1 MISRLTFLRAV
12 VSLMLMTASVFAQ
25 SSSSYNRSF
34 YSVRN
39 KERAKR
45 KSTTL
50 IILHTT
56 EAPSTSALRKLS
68 DLGECHYAV
77 DERGVVYSIID
88 VTREAYHAGRSM
100 WNGQKDVDNFSVG
113 IEVCGYHNRALNAAQ
128 MTALSALVKRLQSLY
143 SIPDYR
149 VIPHSAVA
157 YGAPNKWQ
165 KSYHRGRKRC
175 GMLFATA
182 SIRARLGLKTK
193 PGRDPDVSAGR
204 LVVGDPYLAQMLYGS
219 PALAARI
226 GADNKNAKSVPSP
239 TRSALQPS
247 STPPTPR
254 SGSMMISR
262 DFRGSDID
270 SSVAFLASTIY
281 LYPDGNSL
289 IGSQMKPDRIL
300 KLPYGTRV
308 LFGYAVGG
316 PVSAKRP
323 VSYFCGNKWNDAS
336 TYYVLNGEIVMGTA
350 VKAEKIPSGTLFFYK
365 K

>member
-1 MISRLTFLRAV
+1 MISRFIFLRAV
-12 VSLMLMTASVFAQ
+12 VGFVLMTASVFAQ
-25 SSSSYNRSF
+25 ESSYNRSF

-39 KERAKR
+39 RERAKR
-45 KSTTL
+45 KTTTL

-56 EAPSTSALRKLS
+56 EAPSSSALRKLS
-68 DLGECHYAV
+68 DLGECNYAI

-88 VTREAYHAGRSM
+88 VRREAYHAGRSM
-100 WNGQKDVDNFSVG
+100 WNKQTDVDKFSVG
-113 IEVCGYHNRALNAAQ
+113 IEVCGYHDRPINAAQ
-128 MTALSALVKRLQSLY
+128 IASLSALIKRLQGLY
-143 SIPDYR
+143 NIPDFR

-165 KSYHRGRKRC
+165 KSNHRGRKRC

-182 SIRARLGLKTK
+182 SMRTRLGLKTK
-193 PGRDPDVSAGR
+193 PGKDPDVSAGR
-204 LVVGDPYLAQMLYGS
+204 LIVGDPYLAQMLYGS

-226 GADNKNAKSVPSP
+226 GVDNKNTKSVS
-239 TRSALQPS
+239 SAALQRAASPV
-247 STPPTPR
+247 TPR
-254 SGSMMISR
+254 SGSIMISR

-270 SSVAFLASTIY
+270 TAVAFLSSTIY
-281 LYPDGNSL
+281 LYPDGNSV

-308 LFGYAVGG
+308 LFNYAVGG

-336 TYYVLNGEIVMGTA
+336 TYYVLNGEIVMGPN
-350 VKAEKIPSGTLFFYK
+350 VKAEKIPGGTLFFYK

>member
-25 SSSSYNRSF
+25 SSSYNRSF

-56 EAPSTSALRKLS
+56 EAPSSSALRKLS
-68 DLGECHYAV
+68 DLGECHYAI
-77 DERGVVYSIID
+77 DERGVVYPIID

-100 WNGQKDVDNFSVG
+100 WNKQTDVDKFSVG
-113 IEVCGYHNRALNAAQ
+113 IEVCGYHNRAINAAQ
-128 MTALSALVKRLQSLY
+128 TASLSALVKRLQKLY
-143 SIPDYR
+143 NIPDSR
-149 VIPHSAVA
+149 VLPHSAVA

-175 GMLFATA
+175 GMLFAT
-182 SIRARLGLKTK
+182 SSFRARLGLKTK
-193 PGRDPDVSAGR
+193 PGKDPDVAAGR

-226 GADNKNAKSVPSP
+226 GADNKNAKSVS
-239 TRSALQPS
+239 TRPS
-247 STPPTPR
+247 STLQRSASPPTPR
-254 SGSMMISR
+254 SGSIMISR

-270 SSVAFLASTIY
+270 SSVAFRASTIY
-281 LYPDGNSL
+281 LYPDGNVV
-289 IGSQMKPDRIL
+289 IGSQMKPERVL

-323 VSYFCGNKWNDAS
+323 VSYFCGNKWDDAS
-336 TYYVLNGEIVMGTA
+336 TYYVLNGEIVMGPN
-350 VKAEKIPSGTLFFYK
+350 VKAEKIPGGTLFFYK